1 MKNFALTGVAGFV
14 APRHLKAILE
24 TGNQLVAA
32 FDPHDSVGILDS
44 WFPDAAFFRDH
55 ERFDRFLDKRS
66 RGAADKRIEFLS
78 VCSPNYL
85 HDAHIRVAFRNG
97 ADVICEKPLVLN
109 PWNLD
114 AIEELEHESGHRAW
128 TVLQL
133 RTHPA
138 LKELRQTLANN
149 PSAERHRVELTY
161 IAPRGNWYHNS
172 WKGQVEKSGGI
183 GTNIG
188 IHFFDLLHWFFG
200 EREHLELHASS
211 PTTCAGRLRMERGDV
226 KWFLST
232 DIAHSPVPDSTS
244 PYRSICIDGQEVEFT
259 DGFTD
264 LHTEVYQLS
273 LAGKGFGIKDAR
285 PALETAHQIRIASPT
300 GATSGSHP
308 YLKK

>member
-14 APRHLKAILE
+14 APRHLKAIHE

-32 FDPHDSVGILDS
+32 LDPHDSVGILDS
-44 WFPDAAFFRDH
+44 WFPDAAFFQDH

-66 RGAADKRIEFLS
+66 RGAADERIDFIS
-78 VCSPNYL
+78 VCSPNHL

-138 LKELRQTLANN
+138 LKALHQTLANN
-149 PSAERHRVELTY
+149 PPAGRHQVELTY

-188 IHFFDLLHWFFG
+188 IHFFDLLHWLFG

-211 PTTCAGRLRMERGDV
+211 RTTCAGRLRLERGDV
-226 KWFLST
+226 SWFLST

-244 PYRSICIDGQEVEFT
+244 AYRSICIDGQEVEFT
-259 DGFTD
+259 DGFAD
-264 LHTEVYQLS
+264 LHTEVYRLS

-300 GATSGSHP
+300 GVASDSHP

>member
-14 APRHLKAILE
+14 APRHLKAIHE

-32 FDPHDSVGILDS
+32 LDPHDSVGILDS
-44 WFPDAAFFRDH
+44 WFPDAAFFQDH

-66 RGAADKRIEFLS
+66 RGAADERIDFVS
-78 VCSPNYL
+78 VCSPNHL

-114 AIEELEHESGHRAW
+114 AIEELEHESGHRVW

-133 RTHPA
+133 RTHPVLKA
-138 LKELRQTLANN
+138 LHQTLANN
-149 PSAERHRVELTY
+149 PPAGRHRVKLTY

-188 IHFFDLLHWFFG
+188 IHFFDLLHWLFG

-211 PTTCAGRLRMERGDV
+211 RTTCAGRLRLERGDV
-226 KWFLST
+226 SWFLST

-244 PYRSICIDGQEVEFT
+244 AYRSICIDGQEVEFT
-259 DGFTD
+259 DGFAD
-264 LHTEVYQLS
+264 LHTEVYRLS

-300 GATSGSHP
+300 GVASDSHP